1 MKRKISAILIGDRMK
16 SERRQRSSF
25 AMFPIGL
32 LFALAYFAPGGFP
45 DYSAASEADLSR
57 PYASVCLSV
66 RDEAVS
72 KEVVFTPEVA
82 PGPGKSIV
90 AHAVASAP
98 CILLIVAF
106 SQGDGQLVYGWRP
119 QFTELDK
126 EWEEVRL
133 PKKNPVWRWEAQAEP
148 FDFYVLFLS
157 ASSPL
162 AQEIKRLVAAM
173 QDPTEE
179 QSILKLQTNKLH
191 ELISRAAGD
200 SDPSKHRAT
209 TTVTEVHGITRGPN
223 EFLWRSF
230 ASKVYFN
237 DRNSALLVFPSGT

>member
-1 MKRKISAILIGDRMK
+1 MK
-16 SERRQRSSF
+16 SEHHQRSSF

-32 LFALAYFAPGGFP
+32 LFALAYFAPAGFS
-45 DYSAASEADLSR
+45 DHTAASEADLSR
-57 PYASVCLSV
+57 PYGSVCLSV
-66 RDEAVS
+66 RDETVS
-72 KEVVFTPEVA
+72 KEVVFTPEVG

-90 AHAVASAP
+90 AHAVASVP
-98 CILLIVAF
+98 CVLLIVALN
-106 SQGDGQLVYGWRP
+106 QGDGQLAYGWRP
-119 QFTELDK
+119 QFAELDE

-133 PKKNPVWRWEAQAEP
+133 PQKNPVWRWEAQAEP

-173 QDPTEE
+173 QDPTD
-179 QSILKLQTNKLH
+179 SVLKLQTDKLH

-230 ASKVYFN
+230 ASKVYFD
-237 DRNSALLVFPSGT
+237 DRNSGLLVFRSDT

>member
-1 MKRKISAILIGDRMK
+1 MK

-25 AMFPIGL
+25 PIFPIGL
-32 LFALAYFAPGGFP
+32 LFALVYFAPAGFP
-45 DYSAASEADLSR
+45 DYTAASEADLSR
-57 PYASVCLSV
+57 PYGSVCLSV
-66 RDEAVS
+66 RDETVP
-72 KEVVFTPEVA
+72 KEVVFTPEVG

-90 AHAVASAP
+90 AHAVASVP
-98 CILLIVAF
+98 CILLIVALNR
-106 SQGDGQLVYGWRP
+106 GDGQLAYGWRP
-119 QFTELDK
+119 QFAELDE

-133 PKKNPVWRWEAQAEP
+133 PQKNPVWRWEARAEP

-173 QDPTEE
+173 QDPTD
-179 QSILKLQTNKLH
+179 SVLKLQTNKLH

-200 SDPSKHRAT
+200 SDPSKHQAT

-230 ASKVYFN
+230 ASKVYFD
-237 DRNSALLVFPSGT
+237 DRNSGLLVFRSGT

>member
-1 MKRKISAILIGDRMK
+1 MKRKICAILIGDRMK
-16 SERRQRSSF
+16 SEHRQRSSF

-32 LFALAYFAPGGFP
+32 LFALAYFAPGCFP
-45 DYSAASEADLSR
+45 EYSAASEADLSK

-66 RDEAVS
+66 RDEAVPT
-72 KEVVFTPEVA
+72 EMVFTPDVG

-90 AHAVASAP
+90 VHAVASAP
-98 CILLIVAF
+98 CVLVIVAL
-106 SQGDGQLVYGWRP
+106 SERDRELVYGWRP
-119 QFTELDK
+119 QFAELD
-126 EWEEVRL
+126 EQWEEVRL
-133 PKKNPVWRWEAQAEP
+133 PQKNPVWRWESRTEP

-162 AQEIKRLVAAM
+162 VQEIKPLVAAM
-173 QDPTEE
+173 QDTTED

-200 SDPSKHRAT
+200 SDPSRHRAT
-209 TTVTEVHGITRGPN
+209 TTVTEVQGITRGPN
-223 EFLWRSF
+223 EFLWRNF

-237 DRNSALLVFPSGT
+237 DQNSALLVLRSGT

>member
-1 MKRKISAILIGDRMK
+1 MKRKISALLIVDRMK
-16 SERRQRSSF
+16 SAHRQRSSF

-32 LFALAYFAPGGFP
+32 LFAAAYFALAGFP
-45 DYSAASEADLSR
+45 DYSAASEADLSG

-66 RDEAVS
+66 WDAAVP
-72 KEVVFTPEVA
+72 KEVALTPDVE

-98 CILLIVAF
+98 CILLIVAL
-106 SQGDGQLVYGWRP
+106 SERDGQLVYGWRP
-119 QFTELDK
+119 QFAELD
-126 EWEEVRL
+126 EDWEEVRL
-133 PKKNPVWRWEAQAEP
+133 PQKNPVWRWESQAEP

-162 AQEIKRLVAAM
+162 AQEIKPLVAAM
-173 QDPTEE
+173 QDTTEE
-179 QSILKLQTNKLH
+179 QSLLKLQTNKLH

-200 SDPSKHRAT
+200 SDPSKHQAP

-223 EFLWRSF
+223 EFLWRRF

-237 DRNSALLVFPSGT
+237 DRNSALLVFRSGS

>member
-1 MKRKISAILIGDRMK
+1 MK

-25 AMFPIGL
+25 PIFLIGL
-32 LFALAYFAPGGFP
+32 LFALVYFAPAGFP
-45 DYSAASEADLSR
+45 DYTAASEADLSR
-57 PYASVCLSV
+57 PYGSVCLSV
-66 RDEAVS
+66 RDETVS
-72 KEVVFTPEVA
+72 KEVVFTPEVG

-90 AHAVASAP
+90 AHAVASVP
-98 CILLIVAF
+98 CILLIVALNR
-106 SQGDGQLVYGWRP
+106 GDGQLAYGWRP
-119 QFTELDK
+119 QFAELDE

-133 PKKNPVWRWEAQAEP
+133 PQKNPVWRWEARAEP

-173 QDPTEE
+173 QDPTD
-179 QSILKLQTNKLH
+179 SVLKLQTNKLH

-200 SDPSKHRAT
+200 SDPSKHQAT

-230 ASKVYFN
+230 ASKVYFD
-237 DRNSALLVFPSGT
+237 DRNSGLLVFRSGT

>member
-1 MKRKISAILIGDRMK
+1 MK
-16 SERRQRSSF
+16 SEHCHHSSF
-25 AMFPIGL
+25 AMFRIGL
-32 LFALAYFAPGGFP
+32 LVALAYFAPAGFP
-45 DYSAASEADLSR
+45 DYTAASEADSSK

-66 RDEAVS
+66 RDETVP
-72 KEVVFTPEVA
+72 KEVVFTPEVG
-82 PGPGKSIV
+82 PGPGKSII

-98 CILLIVAF
+98 CILLVVALNL
-106 SQGDGQLVYGWRP
+106 GDGQLAYGWRP
-119 QFTELDK
+119 QFAELDE

-133 PKKNPVWRWEAQAEP
+133 PQKNLVWRWEAQAEA

-162 AQEIKRLVAAM
+162 AQEIKGLVAAM

-179 QSILKLQTNKLH
+179 QSVLKLQTNKLH

-223 EFLWRSF
+223 EILWRSF
-230 ASKVYFN
+230 ASKVYFD
-237 DRNSALLVFPSGT
+237 DRNSGLLVFPSGT

>member
-1 MKRKISAILIGDRMK
+1 MK

-25 AMFPIGL
+25 AMFRVGL
-32 LFALAYFAPGGFP
+32 LFAVACFAPGRFP
-45 DYSAASEADLSR
+45 DYSSASEADLSG

-66 RDEAVS
+66 RDEAVP
-72 KEVVFTPEVA
+72 KEVVFTPEVG

-98 CILLIVAF
+98 CILLIAAL
-106 SQGDGQLVYGWRP
+106 SREDGRLAYGWRP
-119 QFTELDK
+119 QFAELDE
-126 EWEEVRL
+126 EWQEVRL

-157 ASSPL
+157 ASSAL

-179 QSILKLQTNKLH
+179 QSVLKLQTNKLH

>member
-1 MKRKISAILIGDRMK
+1 MKRKISAILTGVRMK
-16 SERRQRSSF
+16 CERPQRWSF
-25 AMFPIGL
+25 AMLPIGL
-32 LFALAYFAPGGFP
+32 FFALACFAPGGFP

-90 AHAVASAP
+90 AHAVASWP
-98 CILLIVAF
+98 CILLIVAL

-119 QFTELDK
+119 QVTELDQ

-162 AQEIKRLVAAM
+162 VQEIRRLVAAM

-179 QSILKLQTNKLH
+179 QSLLKLQTNKLR

>member
-1 MKRKISAILIGDRMK
+1 MK
-16 SERRQRSSF
+16 SKRRQRAPL
-25 AMFPIGL
+25 AMFSVGL
-32 LFALAYFAPGGFP
+32 LFALAYFAPVGFP
-45 DYSAASEADLSR
+45 DFTAASEADPSR
-57 PYASVCLSV
+57 PYGSVCLSV
-66 RDEAVS
+66 QDETVP
-72 KEVVFTPEVA
+72 KEVAFTPEVG

-90 AHAVASAP
+90 AHAVASVP
-98 CILLIVAF
+98 CILLIVALN
-106 SQGDGQLVYGWRP
+106 QGDGQLAYGWRP
-119 QFTELDK
+119 QIAELDE

-133 PKKNPVWRWEAQAEP
+133 PQKNPVWRWEAQAEP

-162 AQEIKRLVAAM
+162 AQEVKRLVAAM

-179 QSILKLQTNKLH
+179 QSVLRLQTNKLH

-230 ASKVYFN
+230 ASKVYFD
-237 DRNSALLVFPSGT
+237 DRNSGLLVFRSGT

>member
-1 MKRKISAILIGDRMK
+1 MK
-16 SERRQRSSF
+16 SERRPRSSF
-25 AMFPIGL
+25 TMFPVGL
-32 LFALAYFAPGGFP
+32 LFALAYFAPGGFT

-57 PYASVCLSV
+57 LYASVCLSV
-66 RDEAVS
+66 RDETEP
-72 KEVVFTPEVA
+72 KEVAFTPEVE

-98 CILLIVAF
+98 CIILIVAL
-106 SQGDGQLVYGWRP
+106 SQRNGQLVYGWRP
-119 QFTELDK
+119 QFAELDE
-126 EWEEVRL
+126 EWQEVRL
-133 PKKNPVWRWEAQAEP
+133 PQKNSVWRWEAHAEP

-173 QDPTEE
+173 QDPAEE
-179 QSILKLQTNKLH
+179 QSLLTLQTNKLH

-200 SDPSKHRAT
+200 SDPSKHRAA

-237 DRNSALLVFPSGT
+237 ERNSALLVFRGGA

>member
-1 MKRKISAILIGDRMK
+1 MR
-16 SERRQRSSF
+16 SERRQRSSL
-25 AMFPIGL
+25 AMSPIGL
-32 LFALAYFAPGGFP
+32 LFALAFFASGGFP
-45 DYSAASEADLSR
+45 DYSVASEADLSK

-66 RDEAVS
+66 RGEAVP
-72 KEVVFTPEVA
+72 KEEVFTPEVG

-98 CILLIVAF
+98 CLLLVVALN
-106 SQGDGQLVYGWRP
+106 QGDGQLAYGWRP
-119 QFTELDK
+119 QFAELD
-126 EWEEVRL
+126 EPWEEVRL
-133 PKKNPVWRWEAQAEP
+133 PRKNPVWRWEARTEP

-157 ASSPL
+157 TGSPF

-173 QDPTEE
+173 QDPTQE
-179 QSILKLQTNKLH
+179 QSVLKLQTNKLH

-209 TTVTEVHGITRGPN
+209 TTVTEVHGIRRGPN

-230 ASKVYFN
+230 ASKVYF
-237 DRNSALLVFPSGT
+237 DDQNSALLVFSSGT

>member
-1 MKRKISAILIGDRMK
+1 
-16 SERRQRSSF
+16 
-25 AMFPIGL
+25 MFRVGL
-32 LFALAYFAPGGFP
+32 LFAVACFAPGRFP
-45 DYSAASEADLSR
+45 DYSSASEADLSG

-66 RDEAVS
+66 RDEAVP
-72 KEVVFTPEVA
+72 KEVVFTPEVG

-98 CILLIVAF
+98 CILLIAAL
-106 SQGDGQLVYGWRP
+106 SREDGRLAYGWRP
-119 QFTELDK
+119 QFAELDE
-126 EWEEVRL
+126 EWQEVRL

-157 ASSPL
+157 ASAPL

-179 QSILKLQTNKLH
+179 QNVLKLQTNKLH

-200 SDPSKHRAT
+200 SDPSRHRAT
-209 TTVTEVHGITRGPN
+209 TTVTEVRGITRGPN

-237 DRNSALLVFPSGT
+237 DRNSGLLVFPSGT

>member
-1 MKRKISAILIGDRMK
+1 MK

-25 AMFPIGL
+25 PMFPIGL
-32 LFALAYFAPGGFP
+32 LFALAYFAPAGFP
-45 DYSAASEADLSR
+45 DYTAASEADLSR
-57 PYASVCLSV
+57 PYGSVCLSV
-66 RDEAVS
+66 RDETVP
-72 KEVVFTPEVA
+72 KEVVFTPEVG
-82 PGPGKSIV
+82 PGTGKSIV
-90 AHAVASAP
+90 AHAVASVP
-98 CILLIVAF
+98 CILLIVALNR
-106 SQGDGQLVYGWRP
+106 GDGQLAYGWRP
-119 QFTELDK
+119 QFAELDE

-133 PKKNPVWRWEAQAEP
+133 PQKNPVWRWEARAEP

-173 QDPTEE
+173 QDPTD
-179 QSILKLQTNKLH
+179 SVLKLQTNKLH

-200 SDPSKHRAT
+200 SDPSKHQAT

-230 ASKVYFN
+230 ASKVYFD
-237 DRNSALLVFPSGT
+237 DRNSGLLVFRSGT

>member
-1 MKRKISAILIGDRMK
+1 MK
-16 SERRQRSSF
+16 SERRQWSSF

-32 LFALAYFAPGGFP
+32 LFALVYFAPAGFP
-45 DYSAASEADLSR
+45 DYTAASEADLSR
-57 PYASVCLSV
+57 PYGSVCLSV
-66 RDEAVS
+66 RDETAS
-72 KEVVFTPEVA
+72 KEVVFTPQVG

-90 AHAVASAP
+90 AHAVASVP
-98 CILLIVAF
+98 CILLIVALN
-106 SQGDGQLVYGWRP
+106 QGDGQLAYGWRP
-119 QFTELDK
+119 QFAELDE

-133 PKKNPVWRWEAQAEP
+133 PEKNPVWRWEAQAEP

-173 QDPTEE
+173 QDPNED
-179 QSILKLQTNKLH
+179 QSVLKLQTNRLR

-230 ASKVYFN
+230 ASKVYF
-237 DRNSALLVFPSGT
+237 DERNSGLLVFRSDT

>member
-1 MKRKISAILIGDRMK
+1 MRSAH
-16 SERRQRSSF
+16 RQRLSF
-25 AMFPIGL
+25 AVFPIGL
-32 LFALAYFAPGGFP
+32 LCALAYFAPAGFP
-45 DYSAASEADLSR
+45 DHTAASEADLSR
-57 PYASVCLSV
+57 PYGSVCLSV
-66 RDEAVS
+66 RDETVP
-72 KEVVFTPEVA
+72 KEVVFTPEVG

-90 AHAVASAP
+90 AHAVASVP
-98 CILLIVAF
+98 CILLIVALNR
-106 SQGDGQLVYGWRP
+106 GDGQLAYGWRP
-119 QFTELDK
+119 QFAELDE

-133 PKKNPVWRWEAQAEP
+133 PQKNPVWRWEARAEP

-173 QDPTEE
+173 QDPTD
-179 QSILKLQTNKLH
+179 SVLKLQTNKLH

-200 SDPSKHRAT
+200 SDPSKHQAT

-230 ASKVYFN
+230 ASKVYFD
-237 DRNSALLVFPSGT
+237 DRNSGLLVFRSGT

>member
-1 MKRKISAILIGDRMK
+1 MK
-16 SERRQRSSF
+16 SEHRQRSSF

-32 LFALAYFAPGGFP
+32 LFALAYFASAGFS
-45 DYSAASEADLSR
+45 DYTAASDADLSR
-57 PYASVCLSV
+57 PYGNVCLSV
-66 RDEAVS
+66 RDETVP
-72 KEVVFTPEVA
+72 KEVVFTPEVG

-90 AHAVASAP
+90 AHAVASVP
-98 CILLIVAF
+98 CILLIVALN
-106 SQGDGQLVYGWRP
+106 QGDGQLAYGWRP
-119 QFTELDK
+119 QFAELD
-126 EWEEVRL
+126 EAWEEVRL
-133 PKKNPVWRWEAQAEP
+133 PEKNPVWRWEAQGEP

-162 AQEIKRLVAAM
+162 AQEIKRLVTAM
-173 QDPTEE
+173 QDPTED
-179 QSILKLQTNKLH
+179 QSVLKLQTNRLH

-230 ASKVYFN
+230 ASKVYFD
-237 DRNSALLVFPSGT
+237 DRNSGLLVFRSGT

>member
-1 MKRKISAILIGDRMK
+1 MKRKISATLIGDRMK
-16 SERRQRSSF
+16 NEHRQRSSF
-25 AMFPIGL
+25 AMFTIGL
-32 LFALAYFAPGGFP
+32 FFALAYFAPGGFP
-45 DYSAASEADLSR
+45 EYSAASEADLSR

-66 RDEAVS
+66 RDEAVP
-72 KEVVFTPEVA
+72 KEVVLTPDVG

-90 AHAVASAP
+90 VHAVASAP
-98 CILLIVAF
+98 CILLVVAL
-106 SQGDGQLVYGWRP
+106 SERDGELVYGWRP
-119 QFTELDK
+119 QFAELDE

-133 PKKNPVWRWEAQAEP
+133 PQKNTVWRWESQAEP

-162 AQEIKRLVAAM
+162 VQAIKPLVAAM
-173 QDPTEE
+173 QDTTGE
-179 QSILKLQTNKLH
+179 QSVLKLQTNKLH

-209 TTVTEVHGITRGPN
+209 TTVTEVQGITRGPN
-223 EFLWRSF
+223 EFLWRNF

-237 DRNSALLVFPSGT
+237 DRNSALLVFRSGT